1 MEGSP
6 RCIVKRNGQGESR
19 VHGMLQQV
27 RTLQSLSVCVCV
39 CVCVCRMH
47 LESYTPLEDKLD
59 GEDPEKERDLPF
71 IVGSLVF

>member
-1 MEGSP
+1 MV
-6 RCIVKRNGQGESR
+6 CYSR
-19 VHGMLQQV
+19 LEHYKAYLC
-27 RTLQSLSVCVCV
+27 VCVCV